1 MVTKTKPDEVGQLPA
16 RLAELQHTLT
26 GSSNITQLSP
36 VTSFKSPAELIQQ
49 EQRSQEDQLMEK
61 VHKLKDWRLIF
72 NVPTIAELLDNLEE
86 QLVGKS
92 DYTFADDKA
101 IIKRVRREAEHP
113 QEHDCDNSDVG
124 DRVMDEDVKTP
135 DTIIKLCRQMESV
148 GMASTER
155 FGPEVAVLAWK
166 FCAEITRNSM
176 RNMRQTMLEGWRMNV
191 VGKSK
196 GSER

>member
-1 MVTKTKPDEVGQLPA
+1 MVTKTEPDEVGQLLA
-16 RLAELQHTLT
+16 RLAELRRTLT
-26 GSSNITQLSP
+26 GSPDITQLSP

-49 EQRSQEDQLMEK
+49 EQRRQEDQLMEK
-61 VHKLKDWRLIF
+61 VHELKDRRLIF
-72 NVPTIAELLDNLEE
+72 NVPTIAELLDNPEE
-86 QLVGKS
+86 RLVGES

-101 IIKRVRREAEHP
+101 IIERVQREAEHP
-113 QEHDCDNSDVG
+113 QEQDCDDSDAG
-124 DRVMDEDVKTP
+124 DGAMDEDVETP
-135 DTIIKLCRQMESV
+135 DAIIELCRRMENV

-166 FCAEITRNSM
+166 FRAEITRNSM
-176 RNMRQTMLEGWRMNV
+176 RNVRQTTLDGWRMNV